1 LKTWVERLDARAF
14 EVNSLMSVGL
24 DPDPARMPVRD
35 VFEFNKA
42 IIDSTADLVC
52 AFKPQMAFYE
62 ALGIPG
68 LRALASTVQHI
79 RDVAPGVTII
89 GDAKRGDIGS
99 TAAAYATA
107 MFDHWDFDA
116 VTVHPYLGRDS
127 VQPFLERP
135 GRGAIVLCR
144 TSNPSAIEFQDLLPA
159 DVDGK
164 TVYELV
170 ADAVA
175 TWNTDGNLGIV
186 VGATYPDE
194 MAVLRAAHPDLPFL
208 VPGVGAQGGEVEA
221 ATRAGINSNGRG
233 AIINSARGII
243 YASSDP
249 RSFQDAARTAAQ
261 TLRDQINGAVEMAGQ
276 GAM

>member
-1 LKTWVERLDARAF
+1 MKTWVERLDARAV
-14 EVNSLMSVGL
+14 EANSLLCVGL
-24 DPDPARMPVRD
+24 DPDPGRMPVRD

-42 IIDSTADLVC
+42 IIDATADLVC

-79 RDVAPGVTII
+79 RDVAPGVTVI

-99 TAAAYATA
+99 TAVAYAAA

-127 VQPFLERP
+127 VQPFLEQP

-144 TSNPSAIEFQDLLPA
+144 TSNPGAGELQDLRPA
-159 DVDGK
+159 GAGGK

-175 TWNTDGNLGIV
+175 IWNTGNNLGIV
-186 VGATYPDE
+186 VGATYPEE
-194 MAVLRAAHPDLPFL
+194 MAVLRNAHPDLPFL
-208 VPGVGAQGGEVEA
+208 VPGVGAQGGDVEA
-221 ATRAGINSNGRG
+221 AARAGINADGRG

-249 RSFQDAARTAAQ
+249 GNFQHAARTAAQ
-261 TLRDQINGAVEMAGQ
+261 TLRDQINLAVGR
-276 GAM
+276 GN